1 MREISFIV
9 GVPPDARIRRTLAAC
24 NVARYSES

>member
-1 MREISFIV
+1 MCEIPLTVSV
-9 GVPPDARIRRTLAAC
+9 SLEMTAGCALAAC